1 MLVPACS
8 KWLPEGAG
16 CELLDH
22 SSDCMDFKSSKITLY
37 IVLYIILFDKLKSL

>member
-22 SSDCMDFKSSKITLY
+22 SSDCMDFKSSKIR
-37 IVLYIILFDKLKSL
+37 YIIYCIIHLAVCNF